1 MTNAALPLLATTLTT
16 QPFLVSSVS
25 AVRELPWLLLGL
37 VAGAITDRVDRRRL
51 ALIARVLNTAL
62 VAALAIAITLGWVS
76 LPLIYAVSG
85 ASATCGIFI
94 DAATMP
100 LLPRLVPAP
109 ELDRANSRLA
119 STGEATTNIIGPPAG
134 SALFALT
141 AALPFD
147 LEVILY
153 GVSTLLIRRLPTWS
167 TTISGSDR
175 SVTIANIRRDVTE
188 GLQWLAHHRQLRT
201 ITILTAVLAITDT
214 AWFSVLV
221 LYARDVLHES
231 PRAYGLLIGAGAGGG
246 LLGSMTAATLARRY
260 GQARCLTT
268 ALVAAAVAQATL
280 AFTTNPVIAIVA
292 LATSSFNFGM
302 WDVITITLW
311 QTLTPDTLLGRVRSA
326 ERTVIMTASPLG
338 ALVGGITAT
347 AWGIRAPFLL
357 GILPLLVAAV
367 LARHE
372 LRALRDTV
380 ENDIP

>member
-1 MTNAALPLLATTLTT
+1 
-16 QPFLVSSVS
+16 
-25 AVRELPWLLLGL
+25 
-37 VAGAITDRVDRRRL
+37 
-51 ALIARVLNTAL
+51 
-62 VAALAIAITLGWVS
+62 
-76 LPLIYAVSG
+76 
-85 ASATCGIFI
+85 
-94 DAATMP
+94 MP
-100 LLPRLVPAP
+100 LLPQLVPAP

-119 STGEATTNIIGPPAG
+119 STGGAASNLIGPPAG
-134 SALFALT
+134 SALFTLA

-153 GVSTLLIRRLPTWS
+153 GVSTLLIRRLPDWR

-175 SVTIANIRRDVTE
+175 SITASNIRRDVTE
-188 GLQWLAHHRQLRT
+188 GLRWLAHHRQLRT

-221 LYARDVLHES
+221 LYVRDVLHES
-231 PRAYGLLIGAGAGGG
+231 ARTYGLLLGAGAVGG
-246 LLGSMTAATLARRY
+246 LLGSMTAASLARRY
-260 GQARCLTT
+260 GRPRCLST
-268 ALVAAAVAQATL
+268 ALVAAAVAQAAL
-280 AFTTNPVIAIVA
+280 ALTANPVIATVA

-367 LARHE
+367 LARQE